1 MGLADWLP
9 GRRKRHAERIDA
21 AHEAAITE
29 QRERAADKEIRH
41 AYAVA
46 HKLAAH
52 RRQGDIAFAKAFIQ
66 GHRRRAAQGAVQ
78 IVGPGMV
85 GADD

>member
-1 MGLADWLP
+1 MGLLDWLP
-9 GRRKRHAERIDA
+9 SRRRRRAERIDA

-29 QRERAADKEIRH
+29 QREQEADEEIRH

-52 RRQGDIAFAKAFIQ
+52 RRQNHFAD
-66 GHRRRAAQGAVQ
+66 RMRAAYGRQKGHA
-78 IVGPGMV
+78 
-85 GADD
+85 

>member
-9 GRRKRHAERIDA
+9 GRRKRRAERIEA

-29 QRERAADKEIRH
+29 QREQDTHTDIQAA
-41 AYAVA
+41 YMVA

-52 RRQGDIAFAKAFIQ
+52 RRQNHFAD
-66 GHRRRAAQGAVQ
+66 RMRAAYGRQGGQA
-78 IVGPGMV
+78 
-85 GADD
+85 

>member
-9 GRRKRHAERIDA
+9 GRRKRHAERIEA

-46 HKLAAH
+46 HKLAEH
-52 RRQGDIAFAKAFIQ
+52 RDENHFAQRIHQAY
-66 GHRRRAAQGAVQ
+66 RRRHA
-78 IVGPGMV
+78 
-85 GADD
+85 